1 MTFPLKH
8 EFIRIVRVPFV
19 ALLALLLVGCG
30 LNQDPERLMI
40 GGPFE
45 FTSQD
50 PARNGYVYTRMQ
62 VLETL
67 LEVDR
72 EGRLLPGLATEWRV
86 DEDGLAWHFRL
97 REGVR
102 FHDRRQMNAA
112 AVVHSLEMSRL
123 KPGVIGL
130 APIESIV
137 AAGPYSVTISLS
149 EPYSPLGAVLAHY
162 TTGIVS
168 PASFDGEGPGIQW
181 LFGTGPYQLRE
192 YDPPHRVGVVRFDHY
207 WGEPAIIPKA
217 VYLTGHRAESR
228 ALQVMAGQTDIIYTL
243 DPASLDLLRRR
254 DDVRVHSDTIPR
266 TIQVKLNS
274 GHRFLADRDA
284 REAISLALDRTGI
297 ANSIIRVP
305 GSEANQLVPP
315 SLADWHEPT
324 LPPMRE
330 DLDRARQLLAGLGW
344 TPGSD
349 GVLRRGGE
357 RFRLQMVTYADRPEL
372 YVVGTAM
379 QAQLRRVG
387 IDIGMSIV
395 NSSGIPAGHADGTLE
410 MALVARNYGNISD
423 PLGLFLTDYGDHGNG
438 EWGAMGWHSE
448 ILPQLLHEL
457 KAESDPE
464 RYRATARRIATIMA
478 EELPVI
484 PVIFYTQQ
492 TAISARVQN
501 FTFDPYERNYRIS
514 RMSFRPQ

>member
-1 MTFPLKH
+1 MICPLPNKPARTG
-8 EFIRIVRVPFV
+8 FASFAV
-19 ALLALLLVGCG
+19 LLALLLAGCG

-72 EGRLLPGLATEWRV
+72 EGRLLPGLAAEWRV

-102 FHDRRQMNAA
+102 FHDRRQMTAA
-112 AVVHSLEMSRL
+112 AVVNSLEMSRL
-123 KPGVIGL
+123 KPGVIRL
-130 APIESIV
+130 APIVSIDET
-137 AAGPYSVTISLS
+137 GPFSIAIRLS
-149 EPYSPLGAVLAHY
+149 EPYSPLGAIVAHY

-168 PASFDGEGPGIQW
+168 PASFADGGPGIQW
-181 LFGTGPYQLRE
+181 LFATGPYQVRE
-192 YDPPHRVGVVRFDHY
+192 YDPPHRIGVVRFEQY

-254 DDVRVHSDTIPR
+254 DDVQVHSDTIPR
-266 TIQVKLNS
+266 TIQIKLNS
-274 GHRFLADRDA
+274 SHRFLADRDA

-297 ANSIIRVP
+297 SNSIIRVP

-315 SLADWHEPT
+315 SLADWHEPS
-324 LPPMRE
+324 LPPMKE
-330 DLDRARQLLAGLGW
+330 DLDRARRLLAGLGW
-344 TPGSD
+344 TPGPD

-372 YVVGTAM
+372 YVVGTAI

-387 IDIGMSIV
+387 IDVGVSIV
-395 NSSGIPAGHADGTLE
+395 NSSGIPAGHVDGTLE

-423 PLGLFLTDYGDHGNG
+423 PLGLFLTDYGDKGNG

-448 ILPQLLHEL
+448 LLPRLLQEL
-457 KAESDPE
+457 KAESDPQ
-464 RYRATARRIATIMA
+464 RYREKARRVSTLMA

-492 TAISARVQN
+492 TAVSGRVQG

-514 RMSFRPQ
+514 RMSFRQP